1 MCGDSREDLV
11 GVRVGHRLRACHCRR
26 LRWRCFVTVEDF
38 VHVRIEFLFWQV
50 YCRVREIQGELV
62 AGVERRRTS
71 LLASAVLPCHGGLEL
86 AAPAHLI

>member
-11 GVRVGHRLRACHCRR
+11 GVRVAHRLRAWRCRS
-26 LRWRCFVTVEDF
+26 LRWRCFVPVEDF

-50 YCRVREIQGELV
+50 YCGVREIQRELV

-71 LLASAVLPCHGGLEL
+71 VLASAVLRCHGGL
-86 AAPAHLI
+86 